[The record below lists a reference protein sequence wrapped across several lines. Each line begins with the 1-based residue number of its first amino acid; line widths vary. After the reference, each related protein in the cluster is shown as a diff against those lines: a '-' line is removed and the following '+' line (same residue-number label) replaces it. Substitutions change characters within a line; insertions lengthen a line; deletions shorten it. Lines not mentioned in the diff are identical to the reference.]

1 MLKKNVL
8 MDVLKTKYIKING
21 KEYFFTAIPDGEN
34 YCLIS
39 LINKEPNQTNVGKR
53 INLSKVYKAEDI
65 TDLIIQ
71 TKKELIDMVAK
82 I

>member
-1 MLKKNVL
+1 MSVA
-8 MDVLKTKYIKING
+8 MDVLTGQYTKING

-71 TKKELIDMVAK
+71 TKKELVEEVK
-82 I
+82 NK